1 MTISKTDTG
10 RWRARPKV
18 GRSVIAS
25 RTFDRKADAEKWHDA
40 QIRAYDL
47 GQFVDP
53 KAGKEKLG
61 SALDRWM
68 VARAGTVAGSTLK
81 ADKALLRMVPTS
93 MRNLPLAAATSQQ
106 WESLFVTKLQA
117 DMARSSVV
125 RLRAVVSSFYTWAIR
140 QKIVASNP
148 TKEAP
153 VPKGTGV
160 RKPHEVY
167 PFTVDELREVVGD
180 LTGSQADVALFL
192 GLTGLRWGEMV
203 ALRVRDL
210 VQVPRAA
217 VRVSKS
223 APDGQEER
231 ATTKGGGERTVPLTA
246 ELVPLVATWAAGKK
260 PSDYLFTSAEGHKLN
275 GPNWR
280 RSTGWSKHNRGRRIH
295 DLRHTAATFWLSNG
309 IDPKTV
315 QTWLGHA
322 SMTLTVDTY
331 AHWMGSDADL
341 AAILRI
347 DSLLGDARGT
357 SAKTGSE

>member
-1 MTISKTDTG
+1 MTISKTPGG

-18 GRSVIAS
+18 GRNVLAS
-25 RTFDRKADAEKWHDA
+25 RTFDRKGDAEKWHDS

-68 VARAGTVAGSTLK
+68 TAREGTVAGSTLK
-81 ADKALLRMVPTS
+81 ADKALLRMLPTS
-93 MRNLPLAAATSQQ
+93 LRNLPLAAATSQQ
-106 WESLFVTKLQA
+106 WEALFVSKLQGG
-117 DMARSSVV
+117 MARSSVV
-125 RLRAVVSSFYTWAIR
+125 RLRAVVSSFYTWAVR
-140 QKIVASNP
+140 QKIASENAV
-148 TKEAP
+148 KDAP
-153 VPKGTGV
+153 VPKGTGIK
-160 RKPHEVY
+160 KPHEVF
-167 PFTVDELREVVGD
+167 PFTVDELRAVVAD
-180 LTGSQADVALFL
+180 LDGNQADVALFL
-192 GLTGLRWGEMV
+192 GLTGLRWGEMT
-203 ALRVRDL
+203 ALRVRDI

-246 ELVPLVATWAAGKK
+246 ELVPVVQSWAAGKK

-280 RSTGWSKHNRGRRIH
+280 RSTRWAKYNRGRRIH

-309 IDPKTV
+309 LDPKTV